1 MIKLIIVDDHS
12 HVRQAWSW
20 VLNQVPRL
28 NVIAQCANG
37 QEAIEAAKN
46 LQPDVILMDINMKP
60 VNGIE
65 ATRSIREF
73 APDMKIIGVSVQ
85 AERSYVNEM
94 LRNGANGYVTKNS
107 PSTEMVIAIDE
118 VLAGKTYICEEI
130 REPKSGIKCGDSRDR
145 IMLMSS
151 SSLNATRGRN
161 PSNSN
166 SRLSSSNE
174 GLGVVSS
181 LSPAKIELAPAR
193 KQRACSAWLISAR
206 PALSLTM
213 VAGIRIRAVAI
224 IRTISQTSTLHC
236 PQGVFL

>member
-1 MIKLIIVDDHS
+1 MIKLIIVDDHF

-28 NVIAQCANG
+28 KVIAQCANG
-37 QEAIEAAKN
+37 QEAIEAARK
-46 LQPDVILMDINMKP
+46 LRPDVILMDINMAP

-65 ATRSIREF
+65 ATRTIREF

-130 REPKSGIKCGDSRDR
+130 LHPVQ
-145 IMLMSS
+145 SS
-151 SSLNATRGRN
+151 SHR
-161 PSNSN
+161 
-166 SRLSSSNE
+166 
-174 GLGVVSS
+174 
-181 LSPAKIELAPAR
+181 
-193 KQRACSAWLISAR
+193 
-206 PALSLTM
+206 
-213 VAGIRIRAVAI
+213 
-224 IRTISQTSTLHC
+224 
-236 PQGVFL
+236 

>member
-1 MIKLIIVDDHS
+1 VFYFFIISETFILEPANKPSMIKLIIVDDHF

-20 VLNQVPRL
+20 VLSQVPRL
-28 NVIAQCANG
+28 NVIAECTNG
-37 QEAIEAAKN
+37 QEAIEAAKT

-118 VLAGKTYICEEI
+118 VLAGNTYICEEI
-130 REPKSGIKCGDSRDR
+130 RHP
-145 IMLMSS
+145 
-151 SSLNATRGRN
+151 NAH
-161 PSNSN
+161 
-166 SRLSSSNE
+166 
-174 GLGVVSS
+174 
-181 LSPAKIELAPAR
+181 
-193 KQRACSAWLISAR
+193 
-206 PALSLTM
+206 
-213 VAGIRIRAVAI
+213 AGIAR
-224 IRTISQTSTLHC
+224 
-236 PQGVFL
+236 

>member
-1 MIKLIIVDDHS
+1 MIKLIIVDDHF

-20 VLNQVPRL
+20 VLSQVPRL
-28 NVIAQCANG
+28 NVIAECTNG
-37 QEAIEAAKN
+37 QEAIEAAKT

-118 VLAGKTYICEEI
+118 VLAGNTYICEEI
-130 REPKSGIKCGDSRDR
+130 RHP
-145 IMLMSS
+145 
-151 SSLNATRGRN
+151 NAH
-161 PSNSN
+161 
-166 SRLSSSNE
+166 
-174 GLGVVSS
+174 
-181 LSPAKIELAPAR
+181 
-193 KQRACSAWLISAR
+193 
-206 PALSLTM
+206 
-213 VAGIRIRAVAI
+213 AGIAR
-224 IRTISQTSTLHC
+224 
-236 PQGVFL
+236 

>member
-1 MIKLIIVDDHS
+1 MIKLIIVDDHF

-28 NVIAQCANG
+28 KVIAQCANG
-37 QEAIEAAKN
+37 QEAIEAARK
-46 LQPDVILMDINMKP
+46 LRPDVILMDINMAP

-65 ATRSIREF
+65 ATRTIREF

-130 REPKSGIKCGDSRDR
+130 LHPV
-145 IMLMSS
+145 SS
-151 SSLNATRGRN
+151 SSHR
-161 PSNSN
+161 
-166 SRLSSSNE
+166 
-174 GLGVVSS
+174 
-181 LSPAKIELAPAR
+181 
-193 KQRACSAWLISAR
+193 
-206 PALSLTM
+206 
-213 VAGIRIRAVAI
+213 
-224 IRTISQTSTLHC
+224 
-236 PQGVFL
+236 

>member
-1 MIKLIIVDDHS
+1 MIKLIIVDDHF

-28 NVIAQCANG
+28 NVIAECANG

-85 AERSYVNEM
+85 TERSYVNEM

-107 PSTEMVIAIDE
+107 PSTEMVMAIDE

-130 REPKSGIKCGDSRDR
+130 RQPH
-145 IMLMSS
+145 
-151 SSLNATRGRN
+151 
-161 PSNSN
+161 
-166 SRLSSSNE
+166 LS
-174 GLGVVSS
+174 
-181 LSPAKIELAPAR
+181 
-193 KQRACSAWLISAR
+193 
-206 PALSLTM
+206 
-213 VAGIRIRAVAI
+213 
-224 IRTISQTSTLHC
+224 H
-236 PQGVFL
+236 